1 MLHHLFIALPATLA
15 EFSWSNFWRPEYI
28 NRWDLHMTTF
38 WVPAILGIIFF
49 VLFFQA
55 FTKKK
60 IFLTIVYLILLAACI
75 FYIGTG
81 EQSAAINAL
90 ENIVQS

>member
-1 MLHHLFIALPATLA
+1 MLQHFPSLWHAMAA
-15 EFSWSNFWRPEYI
+15 FSFSNFWQPDYI
-28 NRWDLHMTTF
+28 NRWDLHITTF

-55 FTKKK
+55 LTKKK
-60 IFLTIVYLILLAACI
+60 ILLTIVYLILFAACV